1 MSKRTIL
8 AVSAIVAALL
18 GFTGL
23 RMLTFFYTDWLWFK
37 NLGYESVLITSAIA
51 RMGTFLTFWLLFV
64 AIAGTNVWI
73 ARLFGLRTR
82 ELPLEVIVGDSV
94 PQVPVKVKRQ
104 RILWISVVLGAGFF
118 MGTIG
123 TTVWTAVLRFF
134 NSVEFG
140 LSDPIFQN
148 ELSFYH
154 FKLPLYTFIRGWLL
168 FTVALAAGMIAVSYY
183 QDRSLRREGSGW
195 ATTPYVRAHLSA
207 LGAAFALLHAWGYH
221 LKEYDLLFSFRK
233 DSFFGGG
240 YTDIHVQ
247 LFAYRIMLILSVVL
261 AVVLIYNLHFRG
273 WRLPMVGAG
282 GYLSAVVL
290 ISWLFPSLFEQ
301 FAVKPN
307 ELELETPYIKHTIE
321 YTRKAYGLD
330 KIEEVSFPAESN
342 LTPHDIQ
349 NNMPTIR
356 SIPLWD
362 RRPLMAT
369 YSQLQEIRSYYRF
382 AGVDVDRYQVD
393 GSYQQVMLAGRE
405 FSRNSLRGET
415 WLNQHLVFTH
425 GYGICMSPANEI
437 GGEGLPEF
445 FVKDIP
451 PTSPVGLHIGR
462 PEIYFGETMRD
473 YVIVKTRTEE
483 FDYPSGDENVYT
495 TYRGRGGVH
504 INSFFRRLAFAIRF
518 GDPYLLVTDNLTPDS
533 RILFDRH
540 IGRRFRDEGPKR
552 FQKLAPF
559 LQFDKDPYLVTAD
572 ENLYWIQDAYT
583 VSNMYPYAQPFGR
596 PYIRETNYIRN
607 SVKAVLDAYDGT
619 VTFYVWDEEDPLIQ
633 CYARIFPDLFRPK
646 SEMPASLRSHVRYPV
661 DLFKIQSSL
670 YNTYHMA
677 SPQVFYNR
685 EDVWEPAT
693 EIYGVSERP
702 QVMDPYYV
710 IVRLPDADREEF
722 VLMLPATP
730 AQKANMI
737 AWLLAR
743 CDGPNYGR
751 LMVYKLPKEK
761 LIYGPMLIERRIDQ
775 DTEVSKEITLWSQR
789 GSDVIRGNLLVIP
802 IENSFI
808 YVEPL
813 YLRATQAGM
822 PELKRVLVVH
832 GEKLAMGE
840 TLDEALEKVF
850 GTDTNRRRVEES
862 NGGGVSDG
870 LQELSQTALKHFED
884 AQEHLRKGDF
894 GAYGTTIEELRKVL
908 IKLSE
913 SPKAD
918 TRSPAP

>member
-1 MSKRTIL
+1 
-8 AVSAIVAALL
+8 
-18 GFTGL
+18 
-23 RMLTFFYTDWLWFK
+23 
-37 NLGYESVLITSAIA
+37 
-51 RMGTFLTFWLLFV
+51 
-64 AIAGTNVWI
+64 
-73 ARLFGLRTR
+73 
-82 ELPLEVIVGDSV
+82 
-94 PQVPVKVKRQ
+94 
-104 RILWISVVLGAGFF
+104 
-118 MGTIG
+118 
-123 TTVWTAVLRFF
+123 
-134 NSVEFG
+134 
-140 LSDPIFQN
+140 
-148 ELSFYH
+148 
-154 FKLPLYTFIRGWLL
+154 
-168 FTVALAAGMIAVSYY
+168 
-183 QDRSLRREGSGW
+183 REGSGW

-495 TYRGRGGVH
+495 TYRGRG
-504 INSFFRRLAFAIRF
+504 
-518 GDPYLLVTDNLTPDS
+518 
-533 RILFDRH
+533 
-540 IGRRFRDEGPKR
+540 
-552 FQKLAPF
+552 
-559 LQFDKDPYLVTAD
+559 
-572 ENLYWIQDAYT
+572 
-583 VSNMYPYAQPFGR
+583 
-596 PYIRETNYIRN
+596 
-607 SVKAVLDAYDGT
+607 
-619 VTFYVWDEEDPLIQ
+619 
-633 CYARIFPDLFRPK
+633 
-646 SEMPASLRSHVRYPV
+646 
-661 DLFKIQSSL
+661 
-670 YNTYHMA
+670 
-677 SPQVFYNR
+677 
-685 EDVWEPAT
+685 
-693 EIYGVSERP
+693 
-702 QVMDPYYV
+702 
-710 IVRLPDADREEF
+710 
-722 VLMLPATP
+722 
-730 AQKANMI
+730 
-737 AWLLAR
+737 
-743 CDGPNYGR
+743 
-751 LMVYKLPKEK
+751 
-761 LIYGPMLIERRIDQ
+761 
-775 DTEVSKEITLWSQR
+775 
-789 GSDVIRGNLLVIP
+789 
-802 IENSFI
+802 
-808 YVEPL
+808 
-813 YLRATQAGM
+813 
-822 PELKRVLVVH
+822 
-832 GEKLAMGE
+832 
-840 TLDEALEKVF
+840 
-850 GTDTNRRRVEES
+850 
-862 NGGGVSDG
+862 
-870 LQELSQTALKHFED
+870 
-884 AQEHLRKGDF
+884 
-894 GAYGTTIEELRKVL
+894 
-908 IKLSE
+908 
-913 SPKAD
+913 
-918 TRSPAP
+918 